1 MESEGDGEMRV
12 DVITERRKFN
22 LTNITEEEGLIL
34 RTLLNQSDGSLL
46 ISIMADKPYWEDD
59 IKTDGLTFSDYI
71 GDIFFFGFDSAH
83 SWNDKKPESK
93 TRESVKQ
100 RTIELAN
107 EMVKKG
113 I

>member
-1 MESEGDGEMRV
+1 MRV

-59 IKTDGLTFSDYI
+59 IKTDKEAIEIAVDLRNK
-71 GDIFFFGFDSAH
+71 IFGMV
-83 SWNDKKPESK
+83 DKK
-93 TRESVKQ
+93 
-100 RTIELAN
+100 
-107 EMVKKG
+107 
-113 I
+113 